1 MIMDILR
8 EGLMK
13 SLTIHNIE
21 NSLLT
26 LLREKA
32 KKEDK
37 SINQTVKEIM
47 EQSVGIK
54 SQKSDTY
61 RSEFKDLCGVW
72 SENDVREFETA
83 TGDFEKIDSE
93 DWR

>member
-1 MIMDILR
+1 L
-8 EGLMK
+8 K
-13 SLTIHNIE
+13 SLTIHNID
-21 NSLLT
+21 NSLLM

-54 SQKSDTY
+54 SKKNDAY
-61 RSEFKDLCGVW
+61 NSEFKDLCGIW
-72 SENDVREFETA
+72 PENDVWEFENA
-83 TGDFEKIDSE
+83 TSDFEKIDSE